1 MISLVLAALLTISPA
16 SAGPRK
22 KAETAPPP
30 PVAVAAAPAIEPAFE
45 ADIRRLLEITGSAA
59 LGKQALDQMLVSLRP
74 MAPQLPESFWTEL
87 AAEIDANQLVEL
99 TVPIYA
105 KHLTH
110 DDVKGLIAFYESP
123 VGQKMTAVQ
132 PAINAEAMAAGQLWG
147 QEVGARV
154 MAKIMAQ
161 QGQ

>member
-16 SAGPRK
+16 SAGNK
-22 KAETAPPP
+22 KKGQPPP
-30 PVAVAAAPAIEPAFE
+30 PPPEVIVAAPAIDPAFE
-45 ADIRRLLEITGSAA
+45 ADIRRLLDITGSAA
-59 LGKQALDQMLVSLRP
+59 LGKQALDQMIVGLKP

-87 AAEIDANQLVEL
+87 SSEIDANQLVEL

-110 DDVKGLIAFYESP
+110 EDVLGLIAFYESP
-123 VGQKMTAVQ
+123 VGKKMTAVQ
-132 PAINAEAMAAGQLWG
+132 PAINAEAMAAGQAWG

-154 MAKIMAQ
+154 MAKILAQ
-161 QGQ
+161 PGQ